1 MEVLMNTRRVTIT
14 ILLALLI
21 GACAP
26 ATTPAPTLDV
36 AAIYTAAAQTVIVE
50 ISATAA
56 AAASLTPLASPTS
69 SEPTQTAAG
78 TPTITVTVVLGV
90 TPGPIGTPLGLC
102 DDSSFNPATVDVTYS
117 DIPTIPE
124 VTPGQDFVKTW
135 RIRNTGACTWGAGY
149 TVVYAYG
156 EKMSGV
162 PAAINVPVTPNQEV
176 DVSVQFKAPIK
187 AGQYVSTWRMANA
200 GGSAFGQ
207 FFYVKIIVR

>member
-1 MEVLMNTRRVTIT
+1 MTIRHITIT

-26 ATTPAPTLDV
+26 ATTPAPTPDV
-36 AAIYTAAAQTVIVE
+36 AAIYTAAAQTVVAE

-56 AAASLTPLASPTS
+56 AAASLTPLASPTT
-69 SEPTQTAAG
+69 EPTQPPADE
-78 TPTITVTVVLGV
+78 PTVTVTV
-90 TPGPIGTPLGLC
+90 TVDLLTTPVIIGTPLGLC
-102 DDSSFNPATVDVTYS
+102 DDSNYNPATVDVTYS

-124 VTPGQDFVKTW
+124 VTAGQDFIKTW
-135 RIRNTGACTWGAGY
+135 KIRNTGACTWGAGY
-149 TVVYAYG
+149 TVVFAYG
-156 EKMSGV
+156 EKMNGV

-176 DVSVQFKAPIK
+176 DVSVQFKAPAK

-200 GGSAFGQ
+200 SGSAFGQ